1 LRDAEAQA
9 PDQPRRRARDGQPDA
24 QDPLG
29 LAGMRRTR
37 PDLVADPL
45 QAVRARLYLI
55 GGSVEFAAQEVGE
68 VLPLPAVEAA
78 AGSHHDSRS
87 SSARNAAM
95 PRAV

>member
-1 LRDAEAQA
+1 VLTGVSR
-9 PDQPRRRARDGQPDA
+9 PG
-24 QDPLG
+24 
-29 LAGMRRTR
+29 

-45 QAVRARLYLI
+45 QAVRARFYLI
-55 GGSVEFAAQEVGE
+55 GGRMKLAAEEIGE